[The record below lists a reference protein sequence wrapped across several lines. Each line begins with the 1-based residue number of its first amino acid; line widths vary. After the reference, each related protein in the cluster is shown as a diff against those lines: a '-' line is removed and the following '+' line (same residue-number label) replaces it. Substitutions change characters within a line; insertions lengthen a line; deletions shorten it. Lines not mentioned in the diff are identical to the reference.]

1 MTKARDLANAS
12 TALSAV
18 DATELGYLDGVT
30 SAVQT
35 QMDAKAPSSTA
46 VTLTGTQ
53 TLTNKTLTNPVISS
67 VINNTLTST
76 TGDIIYASG
85 ANTPA
90 RLAIGTSADV
100 LTVSGGIPAWAAP
113 AGGGKVVQI
122 VGATSSTQLST
133 TSATYVDSN
142 LTVTITPTSA
152 SNNVLVFVS
161 SAVDVF
167 RAASSAIG
175 SAKLLRGITSITDE
189 ISTFG
194 VNQGTGSDTEAYH
207 QFNLI
212 YLDAPATTSATTYK
226 LQVKGSS
233 GARVRI
239 QNNNTIGSIIAIEV
253 AP

>member
-233 GARVRI
+233 GTRVRI